1 MFQGGPGAT
10 SLFGLF
16 KENGPIKAYA
26 VSDNPNKEQ
35 YNEKKN
41 ENETSSKCKHEKRNG
56 RSTKWI
62 DPLPQFPHYDKT
74 QPRSKVF
81 KCKYWIS

>member
-1 MFQGGPGAT
+1 MLYLLQGGPGAT

-26 VSDNPNKEQ
+26 VSDNPKKEH
-35 YNEKKN
+35 YDENKN
-41 ENETSSKCKHEKRNG
+41 ETHSKCKHEKRNR
-56 RSTKWI
+56 RSAKWI
-62 DPLPQFPHYDKT
+62 DPLPQFPKYDKT

-81 KCKYWIS
+81 KK